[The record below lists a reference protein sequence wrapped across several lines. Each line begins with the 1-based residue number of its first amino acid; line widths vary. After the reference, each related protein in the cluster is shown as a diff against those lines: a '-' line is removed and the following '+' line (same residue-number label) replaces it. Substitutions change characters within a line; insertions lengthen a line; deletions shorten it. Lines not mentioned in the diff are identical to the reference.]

1 LWKPIGGPFGFSW
14 FQAQLAAKALVYGH
28 WKSLDFLGFSR
39 PNQAFSMGCA
49 GFSLEE
55 ISLALLPG
63 EGLSAGTGASH
74 PGMQKR

>member
-1 LWKPIGGPFGFSW
+1 
-14 FQAQLAAKALVYGH
+14 
-28 WKSLDFLGFSR
+28 LDFLGFSR